1 MLRLRFLAYAVAPE
15 IELNKMAAYCG
26 IPKKYTWEEPLVL
39 QGETLE
45 KILAHSVDAQQQ
57 VFVFAFGSVVFINTE
72 ATDVKIFIEFI
83 QSSKSGSPIKN
94 YTRYTDDYELRES
107 PEKVSDSENET
118 VITDQYAVV
127 HYIEAYYPELIA
139 VVIAK
144 SVALEKIEEQIEA
157 ILDLLEGT
165 IERLEKAKL
174 RISDKELAKT
184 TAKIIRHEYNTI
196 AYIMILDKPDVTWV
210 HSKAAAFY
218 DRMSEF
224 FELSDRH
231 EIMKEKTAILN
242 MIIDNFSSISHSFRG
257 LFVEWL
263 IVVLIL
269 LEILLMAADLFK

>member
-1 MLRLRFLAYAVAPE
+1 MRFLAYAVAPE
-15 IELNKMAAYCG
+15 IELNKMATECG

-39 QGETLE
+39 QDESLAT
-45 KILAHSVDAQQQ
+45 ILGHPVDVHQR
-57 VFVFAFGSVVFINTE
+57 VFVFAFGSVVFINMS
-72 ATDVKIFIEFI
+72 AADMKVLIDFIS
-83 QSSKSGSPIKN
+83 SSKSGVPLKN
-94 YTRYTDDYELRES
+94 YERYTDDYELREA
-107 PEKVSDSENET
+107 PETMADSDREAI
-118 VITDQYAVV
+118 ITDQYAIVP
-127 HYIEAYYPELIA
+127 HIESYHPELIA

-144 SVALEKIEEQIEA
+144 SVALERIEEQIEI

-210 HSKAAAFY
+210 QSKAAVFY
-218 DRMSEF
+218 EQMAEF
-224 FELSDRH
+224 FELNDRH
-231 EIMKEKTAILN
+231 EVMKEKTAILN
-242 MIIDNFSSISHSFRG
+242 TIIDNFSSISHSIRG

-269 LEILLMAADLFK
+269 VEVVLMIADLLK